1 MAGVAPPSTPRTTN
15 TTDAESSR
23 HHPSRQSHGLAG
35 EEVLELTT
43 FAEKKAWIDEKIQF
57 LSTLPEIRA
66 SEPEPP
72 ASPAATSAELEAWWE
87 EHRRIEREID
97 EYDMGDLAR
106 MRQLARD
113 KSKHALSPRDT
124 DLIEITLT
132 TLFSVDK
139 LLHLLRHRRRA
150 LTLLRHRLLWEE
162 TTETAWERYRA
173 IIESDLPAFL
183 RHAQAASGPPPPSDP
198 LRNSQRSSSIS
209 ASTSS
214 TDLGA
219 SLRSLSAS
227 TSSRDLASSAG
238 SFSTNR
244 AQLSQL
250 AYTTLT
256 TNARTL
262 SASLVPAA
270 AASLD
275 KLIDASPTPLPV
287 SFLDAQD
294 RLEEVV
300 SALLGDGL
308 DRFAAE
314 VIRQS
319 EMVVIMRTDI
329 DRIQQ
334 ESTTLA
340 AEAVSEASTPTRETL
355 AELLG
360 RLERI
365 QTRVDDVQDQLRDLP
380 RPRHSA
386 VPNQS
391 EHTASLVAEI
401 ETRLSSCRK
410 SLAETSAVVHIY
422 RQRLDVSTEL
432 EALLLEMRESSDR
445 LEKLFAESGSL
456 NGRPSCDLQLPDND
470 SRQVSS
476 TRRLFAEHA
485 AACES
490 RTSSLSTDV
499 LQAQDLCKRA
509 ARLVNAARDVNLDIS
524 IRQDLRRASNSLREK
539 VAEASRILEW
549 ETAHRE
555 RVVEL
560 SAWLLSLE
568 RCQALLA
575 EAESSTREQLQLAL
589 WREGTAA
596 VIDDD
601 DGGAAAPVMA
611 SIDTALADLSAKRQL
626 VAEQSRAAPCA
637 GPAALASLQE
647 RMDGLDERVRFLR
660 TRQSLID
667 RAHEQTRAI
676 EAVVESLSSIRARTF
691 SVVSRV
697 QCDSNLAS
705 SDEDE
710 IDRIA
715 QDFDHLRQN
724 LHARVP
730 FLAAGPSS
738 ASSEVDLTSHD
749 ANIRSVLNE
758 MCIST
763 AGLIDSSRQSVVNA
777 TKELSR
783 LEVHSTG
790 SDKAQEVAPEVVAV
804 GVPADHDA
812 GLEEVA
818 LPVAP
823 PPEPPVRPESDS
835 RVHLDLSVTPT
846 TEAKSPSVSDNAAP
860 KVADDLFSPEIGL
873 EYSAAKHRID
883 DDWLAP
889 LEEPATVRSL
899 RQRIRAIPTLTWLS
913 PSILRLPREAD
924 VEEIVAETAGC
935 TTTLDELLAESSS
948 DNIPS
953 LRALR
958 DELAALE
965 PATTRV
971 QKLAAFAE
979 CTSQTDTAFSGLLDH
994 IDAADLQADRTDERP
1009 EALSAA
1015 ADAMTALHRAAIECA
1030 DDPRVQRTLQRVEST
1045 YNELLDLLPPK
1056 TYPPIPA
1063 GHRTLPHAAD
1073 DTKSTDGGNTRT
1085 SLREMERQGLKSP
1098 ESSRSSSRA
1107 STARSSLSRSTALR
1121 SGATT
1126 PTTTPWRRSYGSS
1139 STRNSIIDVGIDVAS
1154 VDSPSSGTGF
1164 CVNRDPTAQQGQRIC
1179 LAGSSVDAVAVEAD
1193 GEADIWYHTAR
1204 CYSSA
1209 RPQSGEKR

>member
-1 MAGVAPPSTPRTTN
+1 M
-15 TTDAESSR
+15 
-23 HHPSRQSHGLAG
+23 
-35 EEVLELTT
+35 
-43 FAEKKAWIDEKIQF
+43 
-57 LSTLPEIRA
+57 
-66 SEPEPP
+66 
-72 ASPAATSAELEAWWE
+72 
-87 EHRRIEREID
+87 
-97 EYDMGDLAR
+97 
-106 MRQLARD
+106 
-113 KSKHALSPRDT
+113 
-124 DLIEITLT
+124 
-132 TLFSVDK
+132 
-139 LLHLLRHRRRA
+139 
-150 LTLLRHRLLWEE
+150 
-162 TTETAWERYRA
+162 
-173 IIESDLPAFL
+173 
-183 RHAQAASGPPPPSDP
+183 
-198 LRNSQRSSSIS
+198 RNSQRSSLS

-227 TSSRDLASSAG
+227 TSFRDLASSAG
-238 SFSTNR
+238 SSSTNR
-244 AQLSQL
+244 VQLSQL

-262 SASLVPAA
+262 SASLVPGA

-275 KLIDASPTPLPV
+275 KLIDASPTPLPD

-319 EMVVIMRTDI
+319 EMVVIMRTELE
-329 DRIQQ
+329 RVRE
-334 ESTTLA
+334 ESTSLA
-340 AEAVSEASTPTRETL
+340 AEATSEASAPTRQML

-360 RLERI
+360 CLERL

-432 EALLLEMRESSDR
+432 EALLREMRESSDR

-470 SRQVSS
+470 SRQGSS

-611 SIDTALADLSAKRQL
+611 SIDTALADLSGKRQL

-777 TKELSR
+777 TNELSR
-783 LEVHSTG
+783 LEVHSAG
-790 SDKAQEVAPEVVAV
+790 SDKAQEVVPEVVAV
-804 GVPADHDA
+804 GFPADHDA
-812 GLEEVA
+812 GLGELQPTSFPNPPQQADLGHSCSEKVA
-818 LPVAP
+818 LPVSP
-823 PPEPPVRPESDS
+823 PPEPPVRPELES
-835 RVHLDLSVTPT
+835 RVHLDLSVTPK

-873 EYSAAKHRID
+873 KYSAAKHRID

-889 LEEPATVRSL
+889 LEEPATLRSL

-913 PSILRLPREAD
+913 PSILRLPGEAD
-924 VEEIVAETAGC
+924 VEEIAAETSGC

-979 CTSQTDTAFSGLLDH
+979 CTSQTDIAFSGLLDH
-994 IDAADLQADRTDERP
+994 IDAADLQADRKDERP

-1139 STRNSIIDVGIDVAS
+1139 STRNSIIDVKSSRSTVTRPFSFDQARSPAGTRRSELMSPPSTHRRPAPVSALTGIRPRNKDSAS
-1154 VDSPSSGTGF
+1154 VLQAVPSTPSRSRLTAKPTSGTTPRDVTPRRGLSPARSAHSDDGRNKLDRAVNLVAKAMPFVTIELAEGRWTDESGVYLIGERPCF
-1164 CVNRDPTAQQGQRIC
+1164 CRLLRSKQVMVSGRRLCRARLCRVRLTQ
-1179 LAGSSVDAVAVEAD
+1179 
-1193 GEADIWYHTAR
+1193 TAR
-1204 CYSSA
+1204 
-1209 RPQSGEKR
+1209 

>member
-1 MAGVAPPSTPRTTN
+1 M
-15 TTDAESSR
+15 
-23 HHPSRQSHGLAG
+23 
-35 EEVLELTT
+35 
-43 FAEKKAWIDEKIQF
+43 
-57 LSTLPEIRA
+57 
-66 SEPEPP
+66 
-72 ASPAATSAELEAWWE
+72 
-87 EHRRIEREID
+87 
-97 EYDMGDLAR
+97 
-106 MRQLARD
+106 
-113 KSKHALSPRDT
+113 
-124 DLIEITLT
+124 
-132 TLFSVDK
+132 
-139 LLHLLRHRRRA
+139 
-150 LTLLRHRLLWEE
+150 
-162 TTETAWERYRA
+162 
-173 IIESDLPAFL
+173 
-183 RHAQAASGPPPPSDP
+183 
-198 LRNSQRSSSIS
+198 
-209 ASTSS
+209 
-214 TDLGA
+214 
-219 SLRSLSAS
+219 
-227 TSSRDLASSAG
+227 
-238 SFSTNR
+238 
-244 AQLSQL
+244 SQL

-275 KLIDASPTPLPV
+275 KLIDASPAPLPD

-294 RLEEVV
+294 RLEEAV
-300 SALLGDGL
+300 SALGDGL
-308 DRFAAE
+308 DRFAADL
-314 VIRQS
+314 VRQS
-319 EMVVIMRTDI
+319 EMVVTMRTELE
-329 DRIQQ
+329 RVQE
-334 ESTTLA
+334 ESTSLA
-340 AEAVSEASTPTRETL
+340 ADATSEASAPTRQML

-360 RLERI
+360 RLERL

-410 SLAETSAVVHIY
+410 SLSETFAVVDAY
-422 RQRLDVSTEL
+422 RQRLDVLTEI
-432 EALLLEMRESSDR
+432 ESLLREMQESSDR
-445 LEKLFAESGSL
+445 LEKQLAESGSL
-456 NGRPSCDLQLPDND
+456 NGRRSCDLELPDND
-470 SRQVSS
+470 SRQGSS

-490 RTSSLSTDV
+490 RTSSLSTD
-499 LQAQDLCKRA
+499 LLCAQDLCKRA
-509 ARLVNAARDVNLDIS
+509 ARLVNAARDVNLDAP
-524 IRQDLRRASNSLREK
+524 IRQDLRRASDNLRAK

-555 RVVEL
+555 RAVEL
-560 SAWLLSLE
+560 SACLLSFE

-575 EAESSTREQLQLAL
+575 EAQSNARENLQLAL

-601 DGGAAAPVMA
+601 GGDAARLMA
-611 SIDTALADLSAKRQL
+611 SIDAAFADLSAKRRL
-626 VAEQSRAAPCA
+626 VAEHARDGTCA
-637 GPAALASLQE
+637 GSAALASLQK
-647 RMDGLDERVRFLR
+647 RMDELDEWVRTLR

-667 RAHEQTRAI
+667 RAHEQARAI
-676 EAVVESLSSIRARTF
+676 EAVVEPISSIRARTF
-691 SVVSRV
+691 SVISRV
-697 QCDSNLAS
+697 QRDGDLAS
-705 SDEDE
+705 SDQDE

-730 FLAAGPSS
+730 FLAAGPLS

-763 AGLIDSSRQSVVNA
+763 AGLIDSSRRSVMDA

-783 LEVHSTG
+783 SEAHSTG
-790 SDKAQEVAPEVVAV
+790 SDEAQADAAEVDAGEF
-804 GVPADHDA
+804 PADRDA
-812 GLEEVA
+812 GLGELNPTSFPNPPQRADLAHSRSEEVA
-818 LPVAP
+818 LPVPP
-823 PPEPPVRPESDS
+823 PPEPPVRSESGF
-835 RVHLDLSVTPT
+835 RVHLDLSVAPT
-846 TEAKSPSVSDNAAP
+846 TEAKSPSVSDNAAF

-873 EYSAAKHRID
+873 EYSAAKRRID

-913 PSILRLPREAD
+913 PSILRLPGEAD

-935 TTTLDELLAESSS
+935 TATLDELLAESSS

-971 QKLAAFAE
+971 QKLAAFAQ
-979 CTSQTDTAFSGLLDH
+979 CTSQTDAAFSGLLYH
-994 IDAADLQADRTDERP
+994 IDAADLQADRKDERS

-1015 ADAMTALHRAAIECA
+1015 ADAMTALHQAAIECA
-1030 DDPRVQRTLQRVEST
+1030 DDLRVQRTLQRVEST

-1063 GHRTLPHAAD
+1063 GHRTLPYAAD
-1073 DTKSTDGGNTRT
+1073 DTKSTDGGEMRT
-1085 SLREMERQGLKSP
+1085 CLREMERQGPKSP

-1126 PTTTPWRRSYGSS
+1126 PTTTPWRQSYGSSSTRWRQSYGSS
-1139 STRNSIIDVGIDVAS
+1139 STRNSIIDLKSIRSTVTRPFSFDRARSPAGSRSSELMSPPTTHRRPAPASASKGTRPRNKDSTSVLRAVPSTPSRSRLAAKPTSGTVPRDVTPRRGLSPARSAHSDDGRNKLDRAVNLVARAMPFVTIELAEGRWTDESGVYLIGERPCFCRLLRSKQVMVSRRRFCRARLCRVADADVAI
-1154 VDSPSSGTGF
+1154 GAG
-1164 CVNRDPTAQQGQRIC
+1164 RRR
-1179 LAGSSVDAVAVEAD
+1179 LAGVVSVRPFFGPPLFSADTEVAAD
-1193 GEADIWYHTAR
+1193 L
-1204 CYSSA
+1204 S
-1209 RPQSGEKR
+1209 